1 MNNYLEIN
9 GQNFPDRNFRQFVL
23 NEFDDDHDGKLR
35 AEDTAR
41 ITQIDCSGL
50 NIMSLKGIEYFIGLE
65 SLICSN
71 NNLENLIYNYL
82 TICK

>member
-35 AEDTAR
+35 AEDTAVVL
-41 ITQIDCSGL
+41 QKPAGGL
-50 NIMSLKGIEYFIGLE
+50 GRERLHRLE
-65 SLICSN
+65 VLDLLRQPADKHRC
-71 NNLENLIYNYL
+71 E
-82 TICK
+82 

>member
-35 AEDTAR
+35 AEDTAVVL
-41 ITQIDCSGL
+41 QKPAGGL
-50 NIMSLKGIEYFIGLE
+50 GRERLHGLVRVGMQRQPADKHRCE
-65 SLICSN
+65 
-71 NNLENLIYNYL
+71 
-82 TICK
+82 

>member
-50 NIMSLKGIEYFIGLE
+50 NIMS
-65 SLICSN
+65 
-71 NNLENLIYNYL
+71 
-82 TICK
+82 